1 MGATPD
7 WRTQLQPDSGHRI
20 LTLIMETLEGQIPIS
35 GPEGLVELKKIAVG
49 FEENMF
55 AAATSQLDY
64 LQKISMK
71 MLTTETKSQTNG
83 VANSLP
89 LNTGGGSQNPQD
101 PASHSMQSQGRNP
114 GESHIP
120 LANQSQVRQQL
131 FSQNFQSC
139 IGDSGIQASVALSS
153 ALLSGASLTQFSM
166 PNAVNQ
172 GSDMQSGMAQ
182 NFSWNLVGE
191 GGVVSNMFANS
202 TRQMQGRQLPQQTT
216 SQQQQSQS
224 SQQFLYQQQQLQQHL
239 LKQKQ
244 QQQQQLQGNTTSI
257 MQSHMQQQP
266 QLQQQNPI
274 QSTQLQSTLQTHM
287 KMSFGLQPCRSTLQR
302 TQPSVM
308 QSPSGLQQNPQSA
321 FAQSTPNVQQHPQ
334 SVLRQPQ
341 QQSQQSMHQQAPVLH
356 QQHHPVLPSQQHPQQ
371 QINAPNLQQN
381 QLIGKQNDVLDMQ
394 QRQQQ
399 QWGLLNQQ
407 TNVTNMQQYLLGNNI
422 PYQQQLGQQSNMSG
436 LQKQQQ
442 QPMHSMQQ
450 GGKVQQQQNA
460 QVSPNIN
467 KSLQRDMQQ
476 RIPKSGGSMLNHQSL
491 LDQKQ
496 VNRSQ
501 TPPPEASSI
510 SIDAAMTGNATATRT
525 AIDVQEEVYQTIKS
539 MREKYLLD
547 LSDMHR
553 KISQICQQY
562 DSLPQAPK
570 SEGIE
575 LLKNFKI
582 VVDRMM
588 GFLNL
593 PKSNVIPS
601 MKDKLDSCEKQILNI
616 LTLHPPRRPG
626 PPQQQIQPTGTAI
639 DVQEE
644 VYQTIKSMKDKY
656 LPDLSDMHRKISQI
670 CQQVRNLVHRSNKF
684 SQLVA
689 IHSIQQQQRQQ
700 QHQMPSSTSID
711 AAITRNATATG
722 NPADVQE
729 EVYQTIKFMREKYL
743 PDLNDMHQ
751 KISLICQ
758 QHDSLPQPQKSEQI
772 ERLKI
777 LKNWLDEMMGF
788 LNLPKSSVTVIPSL
802 KDNLAWYEEQILNIL
817 NRPRKSGPPQQQIQ
831 PTGGHPLSIQQQQQH
846 QQLEQQKHQ
855 LPSSTITEIATST
868 GNAVDVQEEVYKKIK
883 SMRDKYLPDL
893 SDMHQKISQNC
904 QQCDSLPQPPKSE
917 HIERLKIF
925 KNLLDQMVEK

>member
-1 MGATPD
+1 M
-7 WRTQLQPDSGHRI
+7 
-20 LTLIMETLEGQIPIS
+20 
-35 GPEGLVELKKIAVG
+35 LK
-49 FEENMF
+49 
-55 AAATSQLDY
+55 
-64 LQKISMK
+64 MK
-71 MLTTETKSQTNG
+71 TKSQTNG
-83 VANSLP
+83 VAISLP
-89 LNTGGGSQNPQD
+89 LNIGGGSQNPQD

-153 ALLSGASLTQFSM
+153 ALPSGASLTQFSM

-172 GSDMQSGMAQ
+172 GSDMQSGMAH

-191 GGVVSNMFANS
+191 GGVVSSMFANS

-224 SQQFLYQQQQLQQHL
+224 SQQFLYQQQHL

-257 MQSHMQQQP
+257 MQSHMQQ
-266 QLQQQNPI
+266 QQQNPI

-302 TQPSVM
+302 TRPSVM
-308 QSPSGLQQNPQSA
+308 QSPSGLQQNLQSA

-341 QQSQQSMHQQAPVLH
+341 QQSQQSMHRQAPVLH

-371 QINAPNLQQN
+371 QINAPNLLQN
-381 QLIGKQNDVLDMQ
+381 QLIEKQNDVLDMQ

-422 PYQQQLGQQSNMSG
+422 PYQQLLGQQSNMSG

-460 QVSPNIN
+460 QVSPNMLQIQGKHAQSQPAQQLMSQHPSQTTQIYKQLGLQQQP
-467 KSLQRDMQQ
+467 KSLQRDIQQ
-476 RIPKSGGSMLNHQSL
+476 RIQKSGGSMLNHQSL

-496 VNRSQ
+496 VKRSQ
-501 TPPPEASSI
+501 TPPPEASST

-525 AIDVQEEVYQTIKS
+525 AIDVQEEIYQTIKS
-539 MREKYLLD
+539 MREKYLPD

-562 DSLPQAPK
+562 DSLPHPPK
-570 SEGIE
+570 SEEIE

-582 VVDRMM
+582 LVDKVI

-593 PKSNVIPS
+593 PKSNVMPS
-601 MKDKLDSCEKQILNI
+601 MKDKMDSYEKQILNI
-616 LTLHPPRRPG
+616 LTLNRPRKPG
-626 PPQQQIQPTGTAI
+626 PPQQQIQPTGCHP
-639 DVQEE
+639 
-644 VYQTIKSMKDKY
+644 
-656 LPDLSDMHRKISQI
+656 L
-670 CQQVRNLVHRSNKF
+670 
-684 SQLVA
+684 
-689 IHSIQQQQRQQ
+689 SIQQQQRQK
-700 QHQMPSSTSID
+700 QHQMPSSTSIE
-711 AAITRNATATG
+711 AAITRNAIARG
-722 NPADVQE
+722 NLADVQE

-758 QHDSLPQPQKSEQI
+758 QHDSLPQPPESEQI

-777 LKNWLDEMMGF
+777 LKNRLDQMMGF

-802 KDNLAWYEEQILNIL
+802 KNNLAWYEEQILNIL

-831 PTGGHPLSIQQQQQH
+831 PTSGHPLSIQQQH
-846 QQLEQQKHQ
+846 QQLEQQQHQ
-855 LPSSTITEIATST
+855 LPSSTSIDAAITEIATST
-868 GNAVDVQEEVYKKIK
+868 GNVVDVQEEVYKKIK
-883 SMRDKYLPDL
+883 SMREKYLPDL
-893 SDMHQKISQNC
+893 SNMHQKISQKC
-904 QQCDSLPQPPKSE
+904 QQ
-917 HIERLKIF
+917 
-925 KNLLDQMVEK
+925 